1 MKSATI
7 AGVAVWILFCCQGAS
22 AVDPSTNETS
32 QATSYRPQEAFKAGL
47 ESLEGR
53 VDLLSK
59 EGFIVFQRGERGCWH
74 MSLTHYPGERK
85 SSLRVIIS
93 DDKTVE
99 RLDRPFGRPGNSR
112 AVEQAAK
119 AFARVVE
126 SVREFDL
133 FETKGRIEFHRAKD
147 DRWFANVSGYHGAG
161 IGGIL
166 IYVADDGNLEKLH
179 GL

>member
-7 AGVAVWILFCCQGAS
+7 AGVAVLILLCCQEAS
-22 AVDPSTNETS
+22 AADSSTNETS
-32 QATSYRPQEAFKAGL
+32 PATPYQPQEAFKAGL
-47 ESLEGR
+47 ESLEGC

-74 MSLTHYPGERK
+74 MSLTHYPGQRK
-85 SSLRVIIS
+85 SSLRVIIR

-99 RLDRPFGRPGNSR
+99 RLDRPFGTPGNSLSPQ
-112 AVEQAAK
+112 QAAK

-126 SVREFDL
+126 SLRELDL
-133 FETKGRIEFHRAKD
+133 FATNGRIEFHRAKD

-166 IYVADDGNLEKLH
+166 FYVGDDGKLEKEY